1 MKHFRHKVVEDLTK
15 SGNLGQPLHE
25 EPSPII
31 AENLIVYFS
40 VSCYTCLV
48 FFFKVATHLFVREGG
63 PKSWQGQA
71 NEQEVGVGGDV
82 VVQAGESHLGHVH

>member
-1 MKHFRHKVVEDLTK
+1 M
-15 SGNLGQPLHE
+15 
-25 EPSPII
+25 
-31 AENLIVYFS
+31 
-40 VSCYTCLV
+40 SC

-63 PKSWQGQA
+63 PKLWQGQA